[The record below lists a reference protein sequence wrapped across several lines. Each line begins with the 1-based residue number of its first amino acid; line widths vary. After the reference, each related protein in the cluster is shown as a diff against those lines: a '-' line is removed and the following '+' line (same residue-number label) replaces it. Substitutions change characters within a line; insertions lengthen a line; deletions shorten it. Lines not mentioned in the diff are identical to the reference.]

1 MSEQLNSDGM
11 TTMAPD
17 VLMTIAQLTT
27 LKIDGVN
34 SLTNAPVTWTRLLQ
48 PTHYKD
54 GVMIMID
61 EDTIILD
68 LFLNL
73 NAGVDIKKTS
83 LDIQKKVSREIHEI
97 TGIYVKE
104 VNIHVEDVIYPTL
117 EITKETA

>member
-27 LKIDGVN
+27 LKIEGVD
-34 SLTNAPVTWTRLLQ
+34 SMTNAPVTWTRILQ

-54 GVMIMID
+54 GVMILID
-61 EDTIILD
+61 EDTIVVD

-73 NAGVDIKKTS
+73 KFGTEIKKVAS
-83 LDIQKKVSREIHEI
+83 DIQQKVSREIHEI
-97 TGIYVKE
+97 TGIFVKE
-104 VNIHVEDVIYPTL
+104 VNVHVEDVIYPSL
-117 EITKETA
+117 VAEEEVA